1 MTLVRPWGWA
11 SCYRTCDERSQPVW
25 ASPHEAWHAL
35 GMSDRFEPARRLV
48 ADAVRSRVVGPNADN
63 RAQQLFEAPGERW
76 FGEDRPIR
84 IIHADSCMFI
94 GGLRAL
100 LFQSLHPLAM
110 AGVASHSDF
119 KADPWGRLQRTA
131 DFLAATTF
139 GPESESQRA
148 IDLVKR
154 VHVRVVGTADD
165 GRPYSANDPHLLKW
179 VHIAEVDSFLA
190 AHKKFGEVELSDEQR
205 DGYVLDMSRIASA
218 LGVIDPPRSVA
229 ELKEE
234 ISSYRSE
241 LRTSDAALDAAKYL
255 LITPPLPALVRPAYQ
270 LLGAA
275 AVSLLPI
282 WARLPL
288 RLPWLPLS
296 ERAIVRPAANTLTK
310 TLRWA
315 LAPDLPY

>member
-1 MTLVRPWGWA
+1 MSEILEPVR
-11 SCYRTCDERSQPVW
+11 RI
-25 ASPHEAWHAL
+25 
-35 GMSDRFEPARRLV
+35 V

-63 RAQQLFEAPGERW
+63 RAQELFEAPGERW
-76 FGEDRPIR
+76 FAEDRPIR

-100 LFQSLHPLAM
+100 LFQSLQPLAM
-110 AGVASHSDF
+110 AGVATHSDY

-139 GPESESQRA
+139 GPAIEAQRA
-148 IDLVKR
+148 VDMVKR
-154 VHVRVVGTADD
+154 VHTRVVGTADD

-190 AHKKFGEVELSDEQR
+190 AHAKFGEIELSPEQR

-218 LGVIDPPRSVA
+218 LGVIDPPMTVA
-229 ELKEE
+229 ELDDQ
-234 ISSYRSE
+234 IASFRPE
-241 LRTSDAALDAAKYL
+241 LRTSAPARDAARYL
-255 LITPPLPALVRPAYQ
+255 LLTPPLPIYQRPIYG

-275 AVSLLPI
+275 AVSLMPL
-282 WARLPL
+282 WTRFPL
-288 RLPWLPLS
+288 RLPWLPVS
-296 ERAIVRPAANTLTK
+296 ERAVVRPAAQALTK

-315 LAPDLPY
+315 LQPIPFTASEQ

>member
-1 MTLVRPWGWA
+1 
-11 SCYRTCDERSQPVW
+11 
-25 ASPHEAWHAL
+25 
-35 GMSDRFEPARRLV
+35 MSEIFEPVRRIV

-63 RAQQLFEAPGERW
+63 RAQELFEAPGERW
-76 FGEDRPIR
+76 FAEDRPIR

-100 LFQSLHPLAM
+100 LFQSLQPLAM

-139 GPESESQRA
+139 GPATEAQRA
-148 IDLVKR
+148 VDMVKR
-154 VHVRVVGTADD
+154 VHTRVVGTADD

-179 VHIAEVDSFLA
+179 VHIAEVDSFLV
-190 AHKKFGEVELSDEQR
+190 AHAKFGEIELSPEQR

-218 LGVIDPPRSVA
+218 LGVIDPPTTVA
-229 ELKEE
+229 ELADQ
-234 ISSYRSE
+234 IASYRPE
-241 LRTSDAALDAAKYL
+241 LRTSAPARDAARYL
-255 LITPPLPALVRPAYQ
+255 LLTPPLPIYQRPIYG

-275 AVSLLPI
+275 AVSLMPL
-282 WARLPL
+282 WTRFPL
-288 RLPWLPLS
+288 RLPWLPVS
-296 ERAIVRPAANTLTK
+296 ERAVVRPAAQALTK

-315 LAPDLPY
+315 LQPIPFTASEQ

>member
-1 MTLVRPWGWA
+1 
-11 SCYRTCDERSQPVW
+11 
-25 ASPHEAWHAL
+25 
-35 GMSDRFEPARRLV
+35 MSEIFEPVRRIV

-63 RAQQLFEAPGERW
+63 RAQELFEAPGERW
-76 FGEDRPIR
+76 FAEDRPIR

-100 LFQSLHPLAM
+100 LFQSLQPLAM

-139 GPESESQRA
+139 GPATEAQRA
-148 IDLVKR
+148 IDMVKR
-154 VHVRVVGTADD
+154 VHIRVVGTADD

-190 AHKKFGEVELSDEQR
+190 AHAKFGEIELSPEQR

-218 LGVIDPPRSVA
+218 LGVIDPPTTVA
-229 ELKEE
+229 ELADQ
-234 ISSYRSE
+234 IASYRPE
-241 LRTSDAALDAAKYL
+241 LRTSAPARDAARYL
-255 LITPPLPALVRPAYQ
+255 LLTPPLPIYQRPIYG

-275 AVSLLPI
+275 AVSLMPL
-282 WARLPL
+282 WSRFPL
-288 RLPWLPLS
+288 RLPWLPVS
-296 ERAIVRPAANTLTK
+296 ERAVVRPAAQALTK

-315 LAPDLPY
+315 LQPIPFTASEQ

>member
-1 MTLVRPWGWA
+1 
-11 SCYRTCDERSQPVW
+11 
-25 ASPHEAWHAL
+25 
-35 GMSDRFEPARRLV
+35 MSDRFEPARRLV

-154 VHVRVVGTADD
+154 VHVRVVGTADGKKIWWTD
-165 GRPYSANDPHLLKW
+165 GTVCKTAKVNADGTLSEAKVASKLGSDGLAVDERGNLYTVTKEGIAIHDAEANQIGA
-179 VHIAEVDSFLA
+179 IAVPESPSNL
-190 AHKKFGEVELSDEQR
+190 KFGGI
-205 DGYVLDMSRIASA
+205 DG
-218 LGVIDPPRSVA
+218 
-229 ELKEE
+229 
-234 ISSYRSE
+234 
-241 LRTSDAALDAAKYL
+241 
-255 LITPPLPALVRPAYQ
+255 
-270 LLGAA
+270 
-275 AVSLLPI
+275 
-282 WARLPL
+282 
-288 RLPWLPLS
+288 
-296 ERAIVRPAANTLTK
+296 K
-310 TLRWA
+310 TLFITARTGA
-315 LAPDLPY
+315 YIVEMKVRGDGFGK

>member
-1 MTLVRPWGWA
+1 MSEILEPVR
-11 SCYRTCDERSQPVW
+11 RI
-25 ASPHEAWHAL
+25 
-35 GMSDRFEPARRLV
+35 V

-63 RAQQLFEAPGERW
+63 RAQELFGAPGERW
-76 FGEDRPIR
+76 FTEDRPIR

-100 LFQSLHPLAM
+100 LFQSLQPLAM
-110 AGVASHSDF
+110 AGVASHSDY

-139 GPESESQRA
+139 GPATEAQRA
-148 IDLVKR
+148 IDMVKR
-154 VHVRVVGTADD
+154 VHTRVVGTADD

-190 AHKKFGEVELSDEQR
+190 AHAKFGEIELSPEQR

-218 LGVIDPPRSVA
+218 LGVIDPPKTVA
-229 ELKEE
+229 ELADQ
-234 ISSYRSE
+234 IASYRPE
-241 LRTSDAALDAAKYL
+241 LRTSAPARDAARYL
-255 LITPPLPALVRPAYQ
+255 LLTPPLPVYQRPIYG

-275 AVSLLPI
+275 AVSLMPL
-282 WARLPL
+282 WTRFPL
-288 RLPWLPLS
+288 RLPWLPVS
-296 ERAIVRPAANTLTK
+296 ERAVVRPAAQALTK

-315 LAPDLPY
+315 LQPIPFTATEQ

>member
-1 MTLVRPWGWA
+1 
-11 SCYRTCDERSQPVW
+11 
-25 ASPHEAWHAL
+25 
-35 GMSDRFEPARRLV
+35 MSEIFEPVRRIV

-63 RAQQLFEAPGERW
+63 RAQELFEAPGERW
-76 FGEDRPIR
+76 FAEDRPIR

-100 LFQSLHPLAM
+100 LFQSLQPLAM
-110 AGVASHSDF
+110 AGVASHSDY

-139 GPESESQRA
+139 GPATEAQRA
-148 IDLVKR
+148 IDMVKR
-154 VHVRVVGTADD
+154 VHTHVVGTADD

-190 AHKKFGEVELSDEQR
+190 AHAKFGEIELSPEQR

-218 LGVIDPPRSVA
+218 LGVIDPPTTVA
-229 ELKEE
+229 ELADQ
-234 ISSYRSE
+234 IASYRPE
-241 LRTSDAALDAAKYL
+241 LRTSAPARDAARYL
-255 LITPPLPALVRPAYQ
+255 LLTPPLPVYQRPIYG

-275 AVSLLPI
+275 AVSLMPL
-282 WARLPL
+282 WTRFPL
-288 RLPWLPLS
+288 RLPWLPVS
-296 ERAIVRPAANTLTK
+296 ERAVVRPAAQALTK

-315 LAPDLPY
+315 LQPIPFTASEQ

>member
-1 MTLVRPWGWA
+1 MSEILEPVR
-11 SCYRTCDERSQPVW
+11 RI
-25 ASPHEAWHAL
+25 
-35 GMSDRFEPARRLV
+35 V

-63 RAQQLFEAPGERW
+63 RAQELFEAPGERW
-76 FGEDRPIR
+76 FAEDRPIR

-100 LFQSLHPLAM
+100 LFQSLQPLAM
-110 AGVASHSDF
+110 AGVASHSDY

-139 GPESESQRA
+139 GPATEAQRA
-148 IDLVKR
+148 IDMVKR
-154 VHVRVVGTADD
+154 VHTRVVGTADD

-190 AHKKFGEVELSDEQR
+190 AHAKFGEIELSPEQR

-218 LGVIDPPRSVA
+218 LGVIDPPTTVA
-229 ELKEE
+229 ELADQ
-234 ISSYRSE
+234 IASYRPE
-241 LRTSDAALDAAKYL
+241 LRTSAPARDAARYL
-255 LITPPLPALVRPAYQ
+255 LLTPPLPIYQRPIYG

-275 AVSLLPI
+275 AVSLMPL
-282 WARLPL
+282 WTRFPL
-288 RLPWLPLS
+288 RLPWLPVS
-296 ERAIVRPAANTLTK
+296 ERTVVRPAAQTLTK

-315 LAPDLPY
+315 LQPIPFNASEQ

>member
-1 MTLVRPWGWA
+1 MSEILEPVR
-11 SCYRTCDERSQPVW
+11 RI
-25 ASPHEAWHAL
+25 
-35 GMSDRFEPARRLV
+35 V

-63 RAQQLFEAPGERW
+63 RAQELFEAPGERW
-76 FGEDRPIR
+76 FTEDRPIR

-100 LFQSLHPLAM
+100 LFQSLQPLAM
-110 AGVASHSDF
+110 AGVASHSDY

-139 GPESESQRA
+139 GPATEAQRA
-148 IDLVKR
+148 IDMVKR
-154 VHVRVVGTADD
+154 VHTRVVGTADD

-190 AHKKFGEVELSDEQR
+190 AHAKFGEIELSPEQR

-218 LGVIDPPRSVA
+218 LGVIDPPTTVA
-229 ELKEE
+229 ELADQ
-234 ISSYRSE
+234 IASYRPE
-241 LRTSDAALDAAKYL
+241 LRTSAPARDAARYL
-255 LITPPLPALVRPAYQ
+255 LLTPPLPVYQRPIYG

-275 AVSLLPI
+275 AVSLMPL
-282 WARLPL
+282 WTRFPL
-288 RLPWLPLS
+288 RLPWLPVS
-296 ERAIVRPAANTLTK
+296 ERAVVRPAAQALTK

-315 LAPDLPY
+315 LQPIPFTATEQ

>member
-1 MTLVRPWGWA
+1 MSEILEPVR
-11 SCYRTCDERSQPVW
+11 RI
-25 ASPHEAWHAL
+25 
-35 GMSDRFEPARRLV
+35 V

-63 RAQQLFEAPGERW
+63 RAQELFEAPGKRW
-76 FGEDRPIR
+76 FAEDRPIR

-100 LFQSLHPLAM
+100 LFQSLQPLAM
-110 AGVASHSDF
+110 AGVASHSDY

-139 GPESESQRA
+139 GPATEAQRA
-148 IDLVKR
+148 IDMVKR
-154 VHVRVVGTADD
+154 VHTRVVGTADD

-190 AHKKFGEVELSDEQR
+190 AHAKFGEIELSPEQR

-218 LGVIDPPRSVA
+218 LGVIDPPTTVA
-229 ELKEE
+229 ELADQ
-234 ISSYRSE
+234 IASYRPE
-241 LRTSDAALDAAKYL
+241 LRTSAPARDAARYL
-255 LITPPLPALVRPAYQ
+255 LLTPPLPIYQRPIYG

-275 AVSLLPI
+275 AVSLMPL
-282 WARLPL
+282 WTRFPL
-288 RLPWLPLS
+288 RLPWLPVS
-296 ERAIVRPAANTLTK
+296 ERTVVRPAAQTLTK

-315 LAPDLPY
+315 LQPISFTASEQ

>member
-1 MTLVRPWGWA
+1 
-11 SCYRTCDERSQPVW
+11 
-25 ASPHEAWHAL
+25 
-35 GMSDRFEPARRLV
+35 MSEIFEPVRRIV

-63 RAQQLFEAPGERW
+63 RAQELFEAPGERW
-76 FGEDRPIR
+76 FAEDRPIR

-100 LFQSLHPLAM
+100 LFQSLQPLAM

-139 GPESESQRA
+139 GPATEAQRA
-148 IDLVKR
+148 VDLVKR
-154 VHVRVVGTADD
+154 VHIRVVGTADD

-190 AHKKFGEVELSDEQR
+190 AHAKFGEIELSPEQR

-218 LGVIDPPRSVA
+218 LGVIDPPTTVA
-229 ELKEE
+229 ELADQ
-234 ISSYRSE
+234 IASYRPE
-241 LRTSDAALDAAKYL
+241 LRTSAPARDAARYL
-255 LITPPLPALVRPAYQ
+255 LLTPPLPIYQRPIYG

-275 AVSLLPI
+275 AVSLMPL
-282 WARLPL
+282 WTRFPL
-288 RLPWLPLS
+288 RLPWLPVS
-296 ERAIVRPAANTLTK
+296 ERAVVRPAAQALTK

-315 LAPDLPY
+315 LQPIPFTASEQ

>member
-1 MTLVRPWGWA
+1 
-11 SCYRTCDERSQPVW
+11 
-25 ASPHEAWHAL
+25 
-35 GMSDRFEPARRLV
+35 MSEIFEPVRRIV

-63 RAQQLFEAPGERW
+63 RAQELFEAPGERW
-76 FGEDRPIR
+76 FAEDRPIR

-100 LFQSLHPLAM
+100 LFQSLQPLAM
-110 AGVASHSDF
+110 AGVASHSDY

-139 GPESESQRA
+139 GPATEAQRA
-148 IDLVKR
+148 VDMVKR
-154 VHVRVVGTADD
+154 VHTRVVGTADD

-190 AHKKFGEVELSDEQR
+190 AHAKFGEIELSPEQR

-218 LGVIDPPRSVA
+218 LGVIDPPTTVA
-229 ELKEE
+229 ELADQ
-234 ISSYRSE
+234 IASYRPE
-241 LRTSDAALDAAKYL
+241 LRTSAPARDAARYL
-255 LITPPLPALVRPAYQ
+255 LLTPPLPIYQRPIYG

-275 AVSLLPI
+275 AVSLMPL
-282 WARLPL
+282 WTRFPL
-288 RLPWLPLS
+288 RLPWLPVS
-296 ERAIVRPAANTLTK
+296 ERAVVRPAAQALTK

-315 LAPDLPY
+315 LQPIPITSSEQ

>member
-1 MTLVRPWGWA
+1 MSEILEPVR
-11 SCYRTCDERSQPVW
+11 RI
-25 ASPHEAWHAL
+25 
-35 GMSDRFEPARRLV
+35 V

-63 RAQQLFEAPGERW
+63 RAQELFEAPGERW
-76 FGEDRPIR
+76 FAEDRPIR

-100 LFQSLHPLAM
+100 LFQSLQPLAM
-110 AGVASHSDF
+110 AGVASHSDY

-139 GPESESQRA
+139 GPATEAQRA
-148 IDLVKR
+148 IDMVKR
-154 VHVRVVGTADD
+154 VHTRVVGTADD

-190 AHKKFGEVELSDEQR
+190 AHAQFGEIELSPEQR

-218 LGVIDPPRSVA
+218 LGVIDPPTTVA
-229 ELKEE
+229 ELADQ
-234 ISSYRSE
+234 IASYRPE
-241 LRTSDAALDAAKYL
+241 LRTSAPARDAARYL
-255 LITPPLPALVRPAYQ
+255 LLTPPLPIYQRPIYG

-275 AVSLLPI
+275 AVSLMPL
-282 WARLPL
+282 WTRFPL
-288 RLPWLPLS
+288 RLPWLPVS
-296 ERAIVRPAANTLTK
+296 ERAVVRPAAQTLTK

-315 LAPDLPY
+315 LQPIPFTASEQ

>member
-1 MTLVRPWGWA
+1 MTEILEPVR
-11 SCYRTCDERSQPVW
+11 RI
-25 ASPHEAWHAL
+25 
-35 GMSDRFEPARRLV
+35 V

-63 RAQQLFEAPGERW
+63 RAQELFEAPGERW
-76 FGEDRPIR
+76 FADDRPIR

-110 AGVASHSDF
+110 AGVASHSDY

-139 GPESESQRA
+139 GPATESQRA
-148 IDLVKR
+148 VDMVKR
-154 VHVRVVGTADD
+154 VHNRVVGTADD

-190 AHKKFGEVELSDEQR
+190 AHAKFGEIELSPEQR

-218 LGVIDPPRSVA
+218 LGVIDPPTTVA
-229 ELKEE
+229 ELADQ
-234 ISSYRSE
+234 IAAYRAE
-241 LRTSDAALDAAKYL
+241 LRTSAPARDAARYL
-255 LITPPLPALVRPAYQ
+255 LLTPPLPIYQRPIYG

-275 AVSLLPI
+275 AVSLMPL
-282 WARLPL
+282 WTRFPL
-288 RLPWLPLS
+288 RLPWLPVS
-296 ERAIVRPAANTLTK
+296 ERAVVRPAAQALTK

-315 LAPDLPY
+315 LQPIPFTTPEQ

>member
-1 MTLVRPWGWA
+1 M
-11 SCYRTCDERSQPVW
+11 
-25 ASPHEAWHAL
+25 
-35 GMSDRFEPARRLV
+35 
-48 ADAVRSRVVGPNADN
+48 
-63 RAQQLFEAPGERW
+63 
-76 FGEDRPIR
+76 
-84 IIHADSCMFI
+84 
-94 GGLRAL
+94 
-100 LFQSLHPLAM
+100 
-110 AGVASHSDF
+110 
-119 KADPWGRLQRTA
+119 
-131 DFLAATTF
+131 
-139 GPESESQRA
+139 
-148 IDLVKR
+148 
-154 VHVRVVGTADD
+154 
-165 GRPYSANDPHLLKW
+165 
-179 VHIAEVDSFLA
+179 HIAEVDSFLA

-255 LITPPLPALVRPAYQ
+255 LITPPLPVLVRPAYQ

-315 LAPDLPY
+315 LAPDLPS

>member
-1 MTLVRPWGWA
+1 MSEILEPVR
-11 SCYRTCDERSQPVW
+11 RI
-25 ASPHEAWHAL
+25 
-35 GMSDRFEPARRLV
+35 V

-63 RAQQLFEAPGERW
+63 RAQELFEAPGERW
-76 FGEDRPIR
+76 FTEDRPIR

-100 LFQSLHPLAM
+100 LFQSLQPLAM
-110 AGVASHSDF
+110 AGVASHSDY

-139 GPESESQRA
+139 GPATEAQRA
-148 IDLVKR
+148 IDMVKR
-154 VHVRVVGTADD
+154 VHTRVVGTADD

-190 AHKKFGEVELSDEQR
+190 AHAKFGEIELSPEQR

-218 LGVIDPPRSVA
+218 LGVIDPPKTVA
-229 ELKEE
+229 ELADQ
-234 ISSYRSE
+234 IAAYRPE
-241 LRTSDAALDAAKYL
+241 LRTSAPARDAARYL
-255 LITPPLPALVRPAYQ
+255 LLTPPLPVYQRPIYG

-275 AVSLLPI
+275 AVSLMPL
-282 WARLPL
+282 WTRFPL
-288 RLPWLPLS
+288 RLPWLPVS
-296 ERAIVRPAANTLTK
+296 ERAVVRPAAQALTK

-315 LAPDLPY
+315 LQPIPFTPTEQ

>member
-1 MTLVRPWGWA
+1 
-11 SCYRTCDERSQPVW
+11 
-25 ASPHEAWHAL
+25 
-35 GMSDRFEPARRLV
+35 MSEIFEPVRRIV

-63 RAQQLFEAPGERW
+63 RAQELFEAPGERW
-76 FGEDRPIR
+76 FAEDRPIR

-100 LFQSLHPLAM
+100 LFQSLQPLAM

-139 GPESESQRA
+139 GPATEAQRA
-148 IDLVKR
+148 VDMVKR
-154 VHVRVVGTADD
+154 VHIRVVGTADD

-190 AHKKFGEVELSDEQR
+190 AHAKFGEIELSPEQR

-218 LGVIDPPRSVA
+218 LGVIDPPTTIA
-229 ELKEE
+229 ELADQ
-234 ISSYRSE
+234 IASYRPE
-241 LRTSDAALDAAKYL
+241 LRTSAPARDAARYL
-255 LITPPLPALVRPAYQ
+255 LLTPPLPIYQRPIYG

-275 AVSLLPI
+275 AVSLMPL
-282 WARLPL
+282 WTRFPL
-288 RLPWLPLS
+288 RLPWLPVS
-296 ERAIVRPAANTLTK
+296 ERAVVRPAAQALTK

-315 LAPDLPY
+315 LQPIPFTASEQ

>member
-1 MTLVRPWGWA
+1 
-11 SCYRTCDERSQPVW
+11 
-25 ASPHEAWHAL
+25 
-35 GMSDRFEPARRLV
+35 MSEIFEPVRRIV

-63 RAQQLFEAPGERW
+63 RAQELFEAPGERW
-76 FGEDRPIR
+76 FAEDRPIR

-100 LFQSLHPLAM
+100 LFQSLQPLAM

-139 GPESESQRA
+139 GPATEAQRA
-148 IDLVKR
+148 IDMVKR
-154 VHVRVVGTADD
+154 VHIRVVGTADD

-190 AHKKFGEVELSDEQR
+190 AHAKFGEIELSPEQR

-218 LGVIDPPRSVA
+218 LGVIDPPTTVA
-229 ELKEE
+229 ELADQ
-234 ISSYRSE
+234 IASYRPE
-241 LRTSDAALDAAKYL
+241 LRTSAPARDAARYL
-255 LITPPLPALVRPAYQ
+255 LLTPPLPVYQRPIYG

-275 AVSLLPI
+275 AVSLMPL
-282 WARLPL
+282 WTRFPL
-288 RLPWLPLS
+288 RLPWLPVS
-296 ERAIVRPAANTLTK
+296 ERAVVRPAAQALTK

-315 LAPDLPY
+315 LQPIPFTASEQ

>member
-1 MTLVRPWGWA
+1 
-11 SCYRTCDERSQPVW
+11 
-25 ASPHEAWHAL
+25 
-35 GMSDRFEPARRLV
+35 MSEIFEPVRRIV

-63 RAQQLFEAPGERW
+63 RAQELFEAPGERW
-76 FGEDRPIR
+76 FAEDRPIR

-100 LFQSLHPLAM
+100 LFQSLQPLAM
-110 AGVASHSDF
+110 AGVASHSDY

-139 GPESESQRA
+139 GPATEAQRA
-148 IDLVKR
+148 IDMVKR
-154 VHVRVVGTADD
+154 VHIRVVGTADD

-190 AHKKFGEVELSDEQR
+190 AHAKFGEIELSPEQR

-218 LGVIDPPRSVA
+218 LGVIDPPTTVA
-229 ELKEE
+229 ELADQ
-234 ISSYRSE
+234 IASYRPE
-241 LRTSDAALDAAKYL
+241 LRTSAPARDAARYL
-255 LITPPLPALVRPAYQ
+255 LLTPPLPVYQRPIYG

-275 AVSLLPI
+275 AVSLMPL
-282 WARLPL
+282 WTRFPL
-288 RLPWLPLS
+288 RLPWLPVS
-296 ERAIVRPAANTLTK
+296 ERAVVRPAAQALTK

-315 LAPDLPY
+315 LQPIPFTASEQ

>member
-1 MTLVRPWGWA
+1 
-11 SCYRTCDERSQPVW
+11 
-25 ASPHEAWHAL
+25 
-35 GMSDRFEPARRLV
+35 MSEIFEPVRRIV

-63 RAQQLFEAPGERW
+63 RAQELFEAPGERW
-76 FGEDRPIR
+76 FAEDRPIR

-100 LFQSLHPLAM
+100 LFQSLQPLAM

-139 GPESESQRA
+139 GPATEAQRA
-148 IDLVKR
+148 VDMVKR
-154 VHVRVVGTADD
+154 VHIRVVGTADD

-190 AHKKFGEVELSDEQR
+190 AHAKFGEIELSPEHR

-218 LGVIDPPRSVA
+218 LGVIDPPTTVA
-229 ELKEE
+229 ELADQ
-234 ISSYRSE
+234 IASYRPE
-241 LRTSDAALDAAKYL
+241 LRTSAPARDAARYL
-255 LITPPLPALVRPAYQ
+255 LLTPPLPIYQRPIYG

-275 AVSLLPI
+275 AVSLMPL
-282 WARLPL
+282 WTRFPL
-288 RLPWLPLS
+288 RLPWLPVS
-296 ERAIVRPAANTLTK
+296 ERAVVRPAAQALTK

-315 LAPDLPY
+315 LQPIPITSSEQ

>member
-1 MTLVRPWGWA
+1 
-11 SCYRTCDERSQPVW
+11 
-25 ASPHEAWHAL
+25 
-35 GMSDRFEPARRLV
+35 MSEIFEPVRRIV

-63 RAQQLFEAPGERW
+63 RAQELFEAPGERW
-76 FGEDRPIR
+76 FAEDRPIR

-100 LFQSLHPLAM
+100 LFQSLQPLAM

-139 GPESESQRA
+139 GPATEAQRA
-148 IDLVKR
+148 VDMVKR
-154 VHVRVVGTADD
+154 VHTRVVGTADD

-190 AHKKFGEVELSDEQR
+190 AYAKFGEIELSPEQR
-205 DGYVLDMSRIASA
+205 DGYVLDMSRIAAA
-218 LGVIDPPRSVA
+218 LGVIDPPATVA
-229 ELKEE
+229 ELADQ
-234 ISSYRSE
+234 IASYRPE
-241 LRTSDAALDAAKYL
+241 LRTSAPARDAARYL
-255 LITPPLPALVRPAYQ
+255 LLTPPLPVYQRPIYG

-275 AVSLLPI
+275 AVSLMPL
-282 WARLPL
+282 WTRFPL
-288 RLPWLPLS
+288 RLPWLPVS
-296 ERAIVRPAANTLTK
+296 ERAVVRPAAQVLTK

-315 LAPDLPY
+315 LQPIPFTASEQ

>member
-1 MTLVRPWGWA
+1 
-11 SCYRTCDERSQPVW
+11 
-25 ASPHEAWHAL
+25 
-35 GMSDRFEPARRLV
+35 MSEIFEPVRRIV

-63 RAQQLFEAPGERW
+63 RAQELFEALGERW
-76 FGEDRPIR
+76 FTEDRPIR

-100 LFQSLHPLAM
+100 LFQSLQPLAM
-110 AGVASHSDF
+110 AGVASHSDY

-139 GPESESQRA
+139 GPATEAQRA
-148 IDLVKR
+148 IDMVKR
-154 VHVRVVGTADD
+154 VHTRVVGTADD

-190 AHKKFGEVELSDEQR
+190 AHSKFGEVELSPEQR

-218 LGVIDPPRSVA
+218 LGVIDPPTTVA
-229 ELKEE
+229 ELADQ
-234 ISSYRSE
+234 IASYRPE
-241 LRTSDAALDAAKYL
+241 LRTSAPARDAARYL
-255 LITPPLPALVRPAYQ
+255 LLTPPLPIYQRPIYG

-275 AVSLLPI
+275 AVSLMPL
-282 WARLPL
+282 WTRFPL
-288 RLPWLPLS
+288 RLPWLPVS
-296 ERAIVRPAANTLTK
+296 ERAVVRPAAQALTK

-315 LAPDLPY
+315 LQPIPFTPTEQ

>member
-1 MTLVRPWGWA
+1 MSEILEPVR
-11 SCYRTCDERSQPVW
+11 RI
-25 ASPHEAWHAL
+25 
-35 GMSDRFEPARRLV
+35 V

-63 RAQQLFEAPGERW
+63 RAQELFEAPGERW
-76 FGEDRPIR
+76 FTEDRPIR

-100 LFQSLHPLAM
+100 LFQSLQPLAM
-110 AGVASHSDF
+110 AGVASHSDY

-139 GPESESQRA
+139 GPATEAQRA
-148 IDLVKR
+148 IDMVKR
-154 VHVRVVGTADD
+154 VHTRVVGTADD

-190 AHKKFGEVELSDEQR
+190 AHAKFGEIELSPEQR

-218 LGVIDPPRSVA
+218 LGVIDPPTTVA
-229 ELKEE
+229 ELADQ
-234 ISSYRSE
+234 IASYRPE
-241 LRTSDAALDAAKYL
+241 LRTSAPARDAARYL
-255 LITPPLPALVRPAYQ
+255 LLTPPLPVYQRPIYG

-275 AVSLLPI
+275 AVSLMPL
-282 WARLPL
+282 WTRFPL
-288 RLPWLPLS
+288 RLPWLPVS
-296 ERAIVRPAANTLTK
+296 ERAVVRPAAQALTK

-315 LAPDLPY
+315 LQPIPFTPTEQ